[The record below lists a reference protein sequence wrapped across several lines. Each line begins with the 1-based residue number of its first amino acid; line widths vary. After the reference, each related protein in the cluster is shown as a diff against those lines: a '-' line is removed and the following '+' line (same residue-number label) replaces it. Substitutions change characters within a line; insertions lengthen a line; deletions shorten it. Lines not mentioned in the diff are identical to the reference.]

1 VSTKSKSQAKKLKR
15 KVRLNSLLPQHNTRV
30 RREHLDADYLK
41 DIPKDAL
48 EWYAQFI
55 DESVGG
61 AVEKTKTGKVKA
73 GYLHNTPELAKQ
85 CYDDNNRRNR
95 DIYGVS
101 RANGMLKSIDWEMGE
116 EANDG
121 WYVKNPMLTEDA
133 IISHLD
139 EKNNPEEALLSFK
152 EYIMVRDQMKEEVR
166 DAYDLHF
173 SEQNPQSYLYYTVYK
188 LKNLTETQL
197 DRLIKNPKLFDK
209 ILEDAEFMERKKRSS
224 RRTKSG

>member
-1 VSTKSKSQAKKLKR
+1 M
-15 KVRLNSLLPQHNTRV
+15 
-30 RREHLDADYLK
+30 DADYLK
-41 DIPKDAL
+41 KIPKYAL

-61 AVEKTKTGKVKA
+61 AVEKTKSGKVKA

-95 DIYGVS
+95 DVYGVS
-101 RANGMLKSIDWEMGE
+101 RANGMLKSIEWEMGE

-139 EKNNPEEALLSFK
+139 SKVDPDESLLSFK
-152 EYIMVRDQMKEEVR
+152 EYVMVRDNMKEEMR
-166 DAYDLHF
+166 EMYDLYF
-173 SEQNPQSYLYYTVYK
+173 YEKNPHSYLYYAIYN

-197 DRLIKNPKLFDK
+197 DRLIKNPKLLEK
-209 ILEDAEFMERKKRSS
+209 IIKDSEFMERKKRSS
-224 RRTKSG
+224 RRSKRS